1 MSQLDIVLYGIMLAC
16 TIFYQCHSDQ
26 SIDIQQ
32 SKAIETVEKHDEIKK
47 RAAVAVI
54 AGASKIVN
62 SMLGVGKFIYGIIN
76 GQQRLAELKK
86 KNAKLDKL
94 MRMIADLQK
103 RVHSLQVGQQWLEGA
118 ILYGKDIKRIKYMLH
133 RMNLKVQYCKSGR
146 LKRHT
151 AAKQWARAVL
161 HSGSD
166 GLNQILYNLHQMV
179 MGTEQL
185 FGRQSIITIYKKRLA
200 QPSVTNPGTFT
211 TEMETFVEYIMV
223 LEAGGYA
230 AIATAMN
237 ILGKSRQ
244 VPPLLNRARMHL
256 KKQLEFVF
264 RIVGVPAA
272 WRRASIYTPPFH
284 IAADG
289 YRDLGARFIDL
300 DGDKRDDLVYHRWIN
315 RHLQQR
321 GAYLNN
327 GRGWTWAPYY
337 TPPFHVAAD
346 GYSDLGA
353 RFVDL
358 NGDNKIDMVYNR
370 WINRH
375 TQQKGAYL
383 NNGRGWTW
391 APHYTPP
398 FPIAADGRDDLG
410 TRFVHLNGDKKIDM
424 VYHRLVNGNGQQ
436 KGAYLNNGNGWTWS
450 PQYTPPV
457 HIAANGNSDLGAR
470 FVDLNGDKKI
480 DMVYH
485 RWINGH
491 VQQKGAYINNGNGWT
506 WSSQYTPPIYISTNG
521 HRDLRVW
528 TWGSRYAFYAAKSL
542 HGDLGVRFIDL
553 NGDGKIDMVYH
564 QWINQHTQKK
574 GAYLNNGNGWTWSPQ
589 YTPPFHISANGYHD
603 LGARFVEVNGDNK
616 IDMVYHRWI
625 NGHTQQRG
633 AYVNN
638 GNGWT
643 WAPQY
648 TPPFHIAA
656 DGYGDL
662 GARFIRLNNDGR
674 KDMVFHRW
682 INGKT
687 QQKGAYM
694 NFDFLG
700 NHLKFGYT
708 SPSHFPD
715 C

>member
-1 MSQLDIVLYGIMLAC
+1 MSQLDIVLYGTMLAC

-32 SKAIETVEKHDEIKK
+32 SKAIETVEKHDGIEK
-47 RAAVAVI
+47 RAALATI
-54 AGASKIVN
+54 AGAFKIVN

-94 MRMIADLQK
+94 MRMVADLQP
-103 RVHSLQVGQQWLEGA
+103 RVHRLQVGQQRLEGA

-151 AAKQWARAVL
+151 AAKQWALAVL

-179 MGTEQL
+179 MGTEHL
-185 FGRQSIITIYKKRLA
+185 FGRQSIIAIYKKRLA

-223 LEAGGYA
+223 LEVGGYA
-230 AIATAMN
+230 AVATAMN
-237 ILGKSRQ
+237 ILGKSHQ
-244 VPPLLNRARMHL
+244 VPALLNRVCMRL
-256 KKQLEFVF
+256 KEQLEFVF

-289 YRDLGARFIDL
+289 YRDLGARFVDL

-315 RHLQQR
+315 RHLQQK

-327 GRGWTWAPYY
+327 GRGWTWVPYY

-346 GYSDLGA
+346 GYGDFGA

-370 WINRH
+370 RINGH

-398 FPIAADGRDDLG
+398 FYIAADGRGDLG
-410 TRFVHLNGDKKIDM
+410 ARFVDLNGNKKIDM
-424 VYHRLVNGNGQQ
+424 VYHQWVNGYGQQ
-436 KGAYLNNGNGWTWS
+436 KGAYLNNGNGWIWS
-450 PQYTPPV
+450 P
-457 HIAANGNSDLGAR
+457 
-470 FVDLNGDKKI
+470 
-480 DMVYH
+480 
-485 RWINGH
+485 
-491 VQQKGAYINNGNGWT
+491 
-506 WSSQYTPPIYISTNG
+506 QYTPPIYISING
-521 HRDLRVW
+521 HHD
-528 TWGSRYAFYAAKSL
+528 L

-564 QWINQHTQKK
+564 RWINQHTQEK

-589 YTPPFHISANGYHD
+589 YTPPFHISANGYRD

-662 GARFIRLNNDGR
+662 DARFIRLNNDGR
-674 KDMVFHRW
+674 KDIVFHRW

-700 NHLKFGYT
+700 SLLKFGYT